1 MDKLTEARNKIDS
14 IDHKLAELFSERMR
28 AVEMVAEAKRKS
40 GMPIYDKTRENE
52 ILQKR
57 SELVNDL
64 VLRGYFIEFLERT
77 MAISRKYQYRI
88 LSGMKVAYCGV
99 EGAFAHEAASRIF
112 PYAETVPYADF
123 LSAYNS
129 VLKGESDCAV
139 LPIENSFVGDV
150 NTVMDLAFEGSLFIN
165 GVYDLEV
172 VHNLLILPDANK
184 DDILT
189 VSSHMQALSQCKTY
203 IDNNGFSTESAS
215 NTAAAA
221 KALSLSGD
229 KTRAVIAS
237 AKTAELY
244 GLKIVDRRINDSSSN
259 TTRFAVFSRTANAPS
274 EKNNQ
279 FSLFFTVKND
289 AGALGKAVSAIGRH
303 GFNLRN
309 LKSHPTKKHN
319 WQYYFFVEGSGN
331 IHASEGQKM
340 LEELRENCEDVKV
353 IGVYKDECVLEEGA
367 SV

>member
-1 MDKLTEARNKIDS
+1 MDKLTEARSKIDS
-14 IDHKLAELFSERMR
+14 IDKKLAELFCERMR
-28 AVEMVAEAKRKS
+28 AVEVVAEAKRKS
-40 GMPIYDKTRENE
+40 GMPIYDKARENE
-52 ILQKR
+52 ILQGR
-57 SELVNDL
+57 SELVDDL

-77 MAISRKYQYRI
+77 MAISRKYQHRI
-88 LSGMKVAYCGV
+88 LNGMRVAYCGV
-99 EGAFAHEAASRIF
+99 SGAFAHEAASRIF
-112 PYAETVPYADF
+112 PYAEAVPHNDF
-123 LSAYNS
+123 LSAYNA
-129 VLKGESDCAV
+129 VLKGDCDCAV
-139 LPIENSFVGDV
+139 LPIENSFAGDV
-150 NTVMDLAFEGSLFIN
+150 NTVMDIAFEGSLYVN

-172 VHNLLILPDANK
+172 VHNLLILPEANK
-184 DDILT
+184 EDIVT
-189 VSSHMQALSQCKTY
+189 VASHPQALSQCKTY
-203 IDNNGFSTESAS
+203 IDANGLVTESAS

-244 GLKIVDRRINDSSSN
+244 GLKIADRHINDSNSN

-274 EKNNQ
+274 VKNDQ

-289 AGALGKAVSAIGRH
+289 AGALGKAVNAIGRH

-331 IHASEGQKM
+331 IHAPEGQKM

-353 IGVYKDECVLEEGA
+353 VGVYEDERVLEEGA
-367 SV
+367 NV